1 VLLQVANVIN
11 MSFEQAKYVIHRT
24 EHPGYEHNPKKK
36 KKKQSKI
43 NIIQKNQIEKWF
55 SGSVIR

>member
-24 EHPGYEHNPKKK
+24 EHPGYEHKAKKK
-36 KKKQSKI
+36 IQSKI
-43 NIIQKNQIEKWF
+43 NIIQI
-55 SGSVIR
+55 IR